1 MLRNTLAAAALLLV
15 FAAPALLSAQTPQAQ
30 PTPQPT
36 PAQTQ
41 DGAQKSE
48 EKKSDDKPSDAQ
60 KRYKELSERAKKG
73 DQTVDFRAMRL
84 AFFETPEYNPLTG
97 MIDNRA
103 LNAALGQGD
112 YAGAV
117 KTAEAI
123 LEKNFV
129 DLNAHMVA
137 YIAHRETKNEEKAK
151 YHRDIA
157 EGLLNSIKATG
168 DGKSPETAFEVISIS
183 EEYAM
188 FRALGVRAIK
198 QSLVQEK
205 GHSYDAVVVVDPR
218 TNQQTTY
225 YFNVDKPFSAYG
237 RK

>member
-1 MLRNTLAAAALLLV
+1 MLRNMLAAALLLV
-15 FAAPALLSAQTPQAQ
+15 FAAPALLYAQTPQA
-30 PTPQPT
+30 QPT

-48 EKKSDDKPSDAQ
+48 EKKSDDQPSDAQ

-117 KTAEAI
+117 KTAEAV